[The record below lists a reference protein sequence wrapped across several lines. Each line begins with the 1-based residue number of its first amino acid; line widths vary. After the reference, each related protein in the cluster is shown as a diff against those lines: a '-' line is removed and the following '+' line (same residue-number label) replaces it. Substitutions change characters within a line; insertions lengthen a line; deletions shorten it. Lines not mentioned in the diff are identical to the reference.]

1 MEGKV
6 PFPSGE
12 GNSFKGGCSG
22 NPLLLYECL
31 STPTG
36 FMLIHKFDD
45 ESILV
50 RTPTHSKEHDL
61 EELGQLE
68 QLETE
73 WGNGV

>member
-6 PFPSGE
+6 PFPSEE

-36 FMLIHKFDD
+36 FMLIHKFYD
-45 ESILV
+45 E
-50 RTPTHSKEHDL
+50 THSKEHDL